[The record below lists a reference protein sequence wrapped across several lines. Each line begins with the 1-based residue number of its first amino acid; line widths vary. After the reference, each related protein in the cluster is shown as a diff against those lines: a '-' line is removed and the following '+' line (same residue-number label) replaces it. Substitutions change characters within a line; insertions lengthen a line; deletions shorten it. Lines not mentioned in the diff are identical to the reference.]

1 MAALDPELDVA
12 AHALLAEHAR
22 FVVVGGFSVIA
33 NRFIRATEDIDF
45 LVPDDDEDNDR
56 RVLAALRELNGV
68 RLRDDAPLVDEH
80 LIGKSHLRAR
90 TRAGI
95 IDIMRGGLPPL
106 DYETVEKRAMPA
118 EYDEANFLVAGLA
131 SVVGFKRL
139 AGRPRDH
146 NDLIGLEEI
155 HGELPIEP
163 IPGLD
168 VDA

>member
-12 AHALLAEHAR
+12 VAAMVAEHAR

-45 LVPDDDEDNDR
+45 LVPDDTSNDR
-56 RVLAALRELNGV
+56 RVLAALARLDGV
-68 RLRDDAPLVDEH
+68 RLRDDAPLDERH
-80 LIGKSHLRAR
+80 LLGQTHLRAR

-106 DYETVEKRAMPA
+106 DYETVEERALQA
-118 EYDEANFLVAGLA
+118 QDDGIEFLVAGL
-131 SVVGFKRL
+131 SSIVGFKRL
-139 AGRPRDH
+139 AGRPRDR
-146 NDLIGLEEI
+146 NDLIGLAEI
-155 HGELPIEP
+155 HGELSFEP

-168 VDA
+168 T